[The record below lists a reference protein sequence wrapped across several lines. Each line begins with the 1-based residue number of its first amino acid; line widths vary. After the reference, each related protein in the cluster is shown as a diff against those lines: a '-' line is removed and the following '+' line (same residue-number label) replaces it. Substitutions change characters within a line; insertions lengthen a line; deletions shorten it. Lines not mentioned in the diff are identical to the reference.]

1 MEWIEI
7 TVRTNTAGAD
17 MVSERLMAA
26 GAKGTYIEDRND
38 AKIDL
43 ESPGRWDVLD
53 PEVIEAMSEEVLV
66 RAYLP
71 EDAAVRERVLGIEQA
86 LAAWTPELL
95 GFDAGSLTLSIGN
108 VRDEDWAENWK
119 KYYKPFR
126 VGKRLLV
133 KPVWET
139 IPDDPDALIIEIDPG
154 MAFGNGTHE
163 TTALCMAMIEERLQ
177 PGDAVL
183 DVGTGSGIL
192 AIAAARLGAG
202 AVLAV
207 DLDPVAVRVAKENI
221 ERNGLS
227 ELITAQEGDL
237 LAGVQMQAN
246 VVVANIIADA
256 IILLSGAVKQ
266 HIVPG
271 GAFIASGI
279 IREREQDVR
288 DAMTAAGFTIEAVAH
303 KGEWVALAAR
313 A

>member
-1 MEWIEI
+1 
-7 TVRTNTAGAD
+7 
-17 MVSERLMAA
+17 
-26 GAKGTYIEDRND
+26 
-38 AKIDL
+38 
-43 ESPGRWDVLD
+43 
-53 PEVIEAMSEEVLV
+53 
-66 RAYLP
+66 
-71 EDAAVRERVLGIEQA
+71 
-86 LAAWTPELL
+86 L

-139 IPDDPDALIIEIDPG
+139 VPDDPDALVIEIDPG

-163 TTALCMAMIEERLQ
+163 TTALCMAMIEERLH

-227 ELITAQEGDL
+227 DRITAQEGDL

-288 DAMTAAGFTIEAVAH
+288 DAMAAAGFTIEAAAH